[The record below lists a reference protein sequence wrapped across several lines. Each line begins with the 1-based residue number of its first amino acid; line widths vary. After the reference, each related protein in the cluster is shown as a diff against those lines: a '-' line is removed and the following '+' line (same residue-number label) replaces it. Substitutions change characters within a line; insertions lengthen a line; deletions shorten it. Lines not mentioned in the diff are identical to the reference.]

1 MFPNLP
7 QNQVPI
13 LTYTGP
19 HTLNTCMFLESLVID
34 DPLVVER
41 NTRGK
46 SNCPV
51 WFNMRKNRLTS
62 SNIGAVCK
70 CKSNMTNLKQTL
82 LNLKE
87 KREKNTN
94 SLRNTIILMQCGMII
109 NSRMLWL
116 STSPHRKV
124 LDSVFEPGIVEIKCP
139 YTFRN
144 LKPEEACRYPKFF
157 CCLVDG
163 KPTLKKDHNYYFQ
176 IQGRLGICGLP

>member
-1 MFPNLP
+1 ML
-7 QNQVPI
+7 
-13 LTYTGP
+13 
-19 HTLNTCMFLESLVID
+19 
-34 DPLVVER
+34 
-41 NTRGK
+41 
-46 SNCPV
+46 
-51 WFNMRKNRLTS
+51 
-62 SNIGAVCK
+62 
-70 CKSNMTNLKQTL
+70 NLKDL
-82 LNLKE
+82 SNVPAIKYGLENESKAAKE

-94 SLRNTIILMQCGMII
+94 SLRSTIILMQCGMII

-163 KPTLKKDHNYYFQ
+163 KPTTLKKDHNYYFQ